1 MITQA
6 VVMVPAAD
14 NSFKYQN
21 GLKGG
26 KTTFVKKVGIYD
38 PKHKGKGGKAC
49 VAMTVGAHDPNHKG
63 KGARARNVV
72 MGHKQWDD
80 NQTQALLRCVI
91 ANFGFGVNWENY
103 GINHTVK
110 QAQTKLQSLVRK
122 QYKKMNGGDG
132 KKTNGTNTKQ
142 LYQSLLARQ

>member
-1 MITQA
+1 MIHRQCLHVALTLNVPYQRPKEFKLLMIAQA
-6 VVMVPAAD
+6 VGMVPAAD

-38 PKHKGKGGKAC
+38 PKHKGKSGKAC
-49 VAMTVGAHDPNHKG
+49 VAMKIGAHDPNHKG

-72 MGHKQWDD
+72 MSHKQWDD

-91 ANFGFGVNWENY
+91 ANFGFG
-103 GINHTVK
+103 
-110 QAQTKLQSLVRK
+110 
-122 QYKKMNGGDG
+122 
-132 KKTNGTNTKQ
+132 Q
-142 LYQSLLARQ
+142 LGEL